1 MTTFAET
8 TIVYP
13 DGQENVEVP
22 PPTLMLNGFIPKQVG
37 VRGQPLPANWLN
49 WFFREL
55 FRKINRDR
63 VTDGNG
69 VNSIGTNECFV
80 TLSAVVKADTT
91 KFIHAIGYK
100 TGTGVPVMQ
109 VLSSAT
115 LTLGALTATDTPIS
129 GATAST
135 IAVRVV
141 TSEAL

>member
-8 TIVYP
+8 PIVYP
-13 DGQENVEVP
+13 DGQENVETP

-80 TLSAVVKADTT
+80 TLAAVVKTDPT

-100 TGTGVPVMQ
+100 TGSGVPVMQ

-115 LTLGALTATDTPIS
+115 LTLGTLTATNTPVNGS
-129 GATAST
+129 AAAN